1 MTIMRHDVAGTLAF
15 ECHREKGRFGNLQ
28 VAVLSMSEKLMPVLM
43 T

>member
-1 MTIMRHDVAGTLAF
+1 MTIMRHDVAETLAF

-28 VAVLSMSEKLMPVLM
+28 VAVLSMSETLMPVLM